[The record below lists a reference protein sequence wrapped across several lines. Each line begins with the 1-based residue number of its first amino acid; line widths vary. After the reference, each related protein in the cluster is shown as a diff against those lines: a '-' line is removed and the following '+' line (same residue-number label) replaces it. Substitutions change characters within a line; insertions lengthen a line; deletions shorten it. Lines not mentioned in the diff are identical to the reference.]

1 MVVDLLQQFGQSA
14 LVRLID
20 SWLGGIGL
28 VLMALG
34 GDVRGLGSG
43 SRSLLTML
51 VLEGLSWVDNQ
62 VGSHLPMSHTILSL
76 PCILELLS

>member
-1 MVVDLLQQFGQSA
+1 MVVDLLQQFGQST

-34 GDVRGLGSG
+34 GDVRGLGTG
-43 SRSLLTML
+43 SRSLLTIL

-62 VGSHLPMSHTILSL
+62 VGSHLPMSHTKLSL
-76 PCILELLS
+76 SCILELLS